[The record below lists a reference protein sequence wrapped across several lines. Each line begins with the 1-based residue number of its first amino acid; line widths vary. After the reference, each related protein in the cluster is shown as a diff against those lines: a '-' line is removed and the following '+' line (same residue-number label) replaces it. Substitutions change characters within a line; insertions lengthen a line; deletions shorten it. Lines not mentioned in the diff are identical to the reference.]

1 MMRILTLSTVTFLL
15 CGTSNAQTITQA
27 NAVPPFGSL
36 LSNRYIAEDVPWTLL
51 DTIGSGLTWNLSGL
65 DFQSEGLVDII
76 FSDAA
81 SSPYALS
88 VPEANILLEEF
99 DGDVTYLS
107 FYNNSAGQLD
117 LVAYGYDDGDNTEIF
132 DACPTLQMTYP
143 GVLNTTVAPALTDC
157 GLDLV
162 DYERRI
168 LASGSFLTPF
178 GTLPN
183 VVLIRTRSC
192 ETYEEEGQWFTECYN
207 SYDWFNEGNILTPIM
222 TVGLNGATASV
233 VLNLPNGITG
243 IQESGTGTLEL
254 APNPTKD
261 LITIASNLGQTL
273 GEVRIH
279 AADGRMVREERVATD
294 RLTVDAQDLKPGVYT
309 VRCSH
314 GVMPVMM
321 RFVKE

>member
-1 MMRILTLSTVTFLL
+1 MMRTLFLSTAIFLL
-15 CGTSNAQTITQA
+15 CGTSSAQTITQA

-36 LSNRYIAEDVPWTLL
+36 LANRYIAEDVPWSLL
-51 DTIGSGLTWNLSGL
+51 DTIGSGLNWNLSGL
-65 DFQSEGLVDII
+65 DFQSDELLDVFI
-76 FSDAA
+76 SDVAT
-81 SSPYALS
+81 SSYAFS
-88 VPEANILLEEF
+88 VPEASILVEEIE
-99 DGDVTYLS
+99 GEITYLS

-143 GVLNTTVAPALTDC
+143 GVLNTTVAPSLTNC

-183 VVLIRTRSC
+183 VVLIRTRFC
-192 ETYEEEGQWFTECYN
+192 ETYEEEGQWFTDCYN
-207 SYDWFNEGNILTPIM
+207 TYDWFNEGNILTPVL
-222 TVGLNGATASV
+222 TVGLDGAIASV

-243 IQESGTGTLEL
+243 MQENGTSTLEL

-261 LITIASNLGQTL
+261 LITIASTQGVALI
-273 GEVRIH
+273 EVRIH
-279 AADGRMVREERVATD
+279 AADGRLVREERVATD
-294 RLTVDAQDLKPGVYT
+294 RLTVDVQDLQPGVYT

-314 GVMPVMM
+314 GAMPVVL